1 LILNGPAAVRAF
13 RSLAKKNDANRT
25 HYGLSPEP

>member
-25 HYGLSPEP
+25 SFGLSPEP